1 VEHVVFFTGADG
13 AAQHRRTQTLD
24 EAVRFVEH
32 LRNEAGV
39 EDARV
44 FSLVEVP
51 LAFKA
56 VYRVEVPGLAP
67 AEPVAVPAVPA
78 EAAAAAQPVE
88 AVMAPVAVAEP
99 VAEPVADVAP
109 VAEVPAQAEPV
120 AVGEPVLVAAPEP
133 FAAEV
138 FPAPE
143 EQPSNGKGAR
153 GLGFF
158 TR

>member
-1 VEHVVFFTGADG
+1 MEHVVFFTGADG

-56 VYRVEVPGLAP
+56 VYRVEVPGMAP
-67 AEPVAVPAVPA
+67 AEPVAVPGVPA
-78 EAAAAAQPVE
+78 APAQPVE
-88 AVMAPVAVAEP
+88 AVMAPAAVAEP
-99 VAEPVADVAP
+99 VAEVMPVAEAAP